1 MTSMQYEFTDDF
13 LTGIDFIDKEHAHL
27 FELANETYDLLRN
40 ELIPD
45 KYDRII
51 DLIEE
56 LREYTKTHFADE
68 EEFMEAI
75 DFKKL
80 WTEKHQH
87 ITFVK
92 KLEDIDTQKL
102 DDHQDAYI
110 LDILDFLAKWLT
122 GHIKGVD
129 RQIGEAVR
137 AMGKD
142 DRAKA
147 DAKAAEILSRVS
159 FD

>member
-1 MTSMQYEFTDDF
+1 MQYEFTKDF

-27 FELANETYDLLRN
+27 FDLANETYDLLHD
-40 ELIPD
+40 ELVTD

-56 LREYTKTHFADE
+56 LRDYTKTHFADE

-110 LDILDFLAKWLT
+110 LDFLAKWLT
-122 GHIKGVD
+122 GHIQGVD

-147 DAKAAEILSRVS
+147 DAKAAEMLATVS
-159 FD
+159 F